1 MNRIKK
7 ERPFKL
13 NGTLGLNRIPLLK
26 PLIERSL
33 TLHRLDRMYR
43 ELPEA
48 EDANEFLKQTL
59 DAFNINYVTD
69 PEELNRIP
77 ADGPAVMVANHPFGA
92 IEGVIM
98 AHLLLRRRPDIKIIA
113 NHYLQ
118 RIPELRELF
127 IGVNPFGGE
136 QAAKVN
142 SRPLREAVRW
152 VKNGGLLLVFPAGE
166 VSHYR
171 FDKGRITDP
180 EWSDTIARLI
190 RMTKAPVI
198 PSYIHGNNGMLF
210 QLASMLHP
218 RLRTALIPR
227 QLTNKADH
235 TIPIRIGG
243 LIKPD
248 KLAAMAGTD
257 AELAKQL
264 RLRSY
269 MLGEQ
274 LRLSEKKH
282 YSQAQTT
289 MIPVAPQTYSASDLE
304 QEISLLP
311 QHQHLVDN
319 NELQVYYAHANQLPC
334 LMQEIGRLREITFRE
349 TGEGTGRERDIDL
362 YDAYYIHLFIW
373 NREKSELVGAYRLGR
388 ADKILTRFGKK
399 GLYTHSLFK
408 YRRALLNRLNPAL
421 ELGRSFIRKEYQRS
435 FAPLLLLWK
444 GIGAYVCKNPQ
455 YRVLFGP
462 VSISGEYQTLSQ
474 QMIVTFLESNR
485 YLPRLAN
492 QIKPRRPFRNGR
504 DNRLRDEVSDLRELD
519 LLSELV
525 SQVEPDQK
533 GVPILLKQYLKMGG
547 HILGFNVDPDFNNT
561 LDGLIMVDLLQSPE
575 KLLQRYM
582 GETGAREFLA
592 YHQAGNN
599 TAKAS

>member
-92 IEGVIM
+92 IEGVII
-98 AHLLLRRRPDIKIIA
+98 AHLLLRRRPDIKIMA

-136 QAAKVN
+136 QATKVN

-243 LIKPD
+243 LIKHD
-248 KLAAMAGTD
+248 KLAATAGTA

-282 YSQAQTT
+282 HSQTQTT

-319 NELQVYYAHANQLPC
+319 NELQVYYARANQLPC

-349 TGEGTGRERDIDL
+349 TGEGTGWERDIDL

-485 YLPRLAN
+485 YLPGLAN

>member
-1 MNRIKK
+1 MNGIKK

-13 NGTLGLNRIPLLK
+13 NGTLGLNKIPLLE

-43 ELPEA
+43 ELPQS
-48 EDANEFLKQTL
+48 EDASEFLQQTL

-69 PEELNRIP
+69 TEELNRVP
-77 ADGPAVMVANHPFGA
+77 ADGPAIMVANHPFGA

-98 AHLLLRRRPDIKIIA
+98 AQLLLRRRPDIKIMA

-127 IGVNPFGGE
+127 IGVDPFGGE
-136 QAAKVN
+136 QATKVN

-190 RMTKAPVI
+190 RMTRAPVI

-210 QLASMLHP
+210 QLAGMLHP

-243 LIKPD
+243 LIKPN
-248 KLAAMAGTD
+248 KLSAMAVTD

-274 LRLSEKKH
+274 LRLSEKKQR
-282 YSQAQTT
+282 SQTQTA
-289 MIPVAPQTYSASDLE
+289 MSPVAPQTYSASDLE
-304 QEISLLP
+304 KEISLLP
-311 QHQHLVDN
+311 HHQHLVDN
-319 NELQVYYAHANQLPC
+319 NDLQVYYARANQIPR

-388 ADKILTRFGKK
+388 ADKILARFGKK

-435 FAPLLLLWK
+435 FSPLLLLWK
-444 GIGAYVCKNPQ
+444 GIGAYVCNNPQ

-474 QMIVTFLESNR
+474 QMMVTFLESNR
-485 YLPRLAN
+485 YLPGLAN

-519 LLSELV
+519 LLSDLV
-525 SQVEPDQK
+525 SQVEPDRK

-582 GETGAREFLA
+582 GEEGAREFLA
-592 YHQAGNN
+592 YHQAVTN
-599 TAKAS
+599 ASKAS

>member
-1 MNRIKK
+1 MNSIKK

-13 NGTLGLNRIPLLK
+13 NGSLGLNKIPLLE

-43 ELPEA
+43 NLPEV
-48 EDANEFLKQTL
+48 EDANEFLQQTL
-59 DAFNINYVTD
+59 DAFNISYQTD
-69 PEELNRIP
+69 SEALRHIPEE
-77 ADGPAVMVANHPFGA
+77 GPAVMVANHPFGA

-98 AHLLLRRRPDIKIIA
+98 AHLLLRRRSDIKIMA

-127 IGVNPFGGE
+127 IGVDPFGGDR
-136 QAAKVN
+136 ATKGN

-152 VKNGGLLLVFPAGE
+152 VRNGGLLLVFPAGE

-190 RMTKAPVI
+190 RMTSAPVI

-210 QLASMLHP
+210 QLAGMLHP

-227 QLTNKADH
+227 QLTNKAGYS
-235 TIPIRIGG
+235 IPIRIGG
-243 LIKPD
+243 LIKSNRVSS
-248 KLAAMAGTD
+248 MAETD
-257 AELAKQL
+257 SELAKQL
-264 RLRSY
+264 RLRCY

-274 LRLSEKKH
+274 LRQSEKIT
-282 YSQAQTT
+282 QTSSET
-289 MIPVAPQTYSASDLE
+289 SMLPVAPQTYSASDLE
-304 QEISLLP
+304 NEIAVLP
-311 QHQHLVDN
+311 AGQHLVDN
-319 NELQVYYAHANQLPC
+319 NDLQVYYARANQIPC
-334 LMQEIGRLREITFRE
+334 LMQEIGREREITFRE

-388 ADKILTRFGKK
+388 ADRILERFGKK

-462 VSISGEYQTLSQ
+462 VSISSEYQTLSQ

-485 YLPRLAN
+485 YLPGLAN

-519 LLSELV
+519 LLSDLV
-525 SQVEPDQK
+525 SQIEPDQK

-582 GETGAREFLA
+582 GEEGAKAFLA
-592 YHQAGNN
+592 YHQAGNRVSR
-599 TAKAS
+599 AS